1 MIGRDRRVAWQNL
14 GQITKAQSL
23 EGFVDLLDRLCP
35 QFRAHVEAVKVER
48 AAQERQRE
56 EESRRKQAEMARE
69 QEEREQVDR
78 LEETRGREEVQRR
91 ELQNALNQQTF
102 VQFKAYAEKQYPGN
116 PEQQAVLIRQLQTEH
131 YHQYMQQLQ
140 AQYQEHSTSTTA
152 ALSSQHMQGE
162 GALMAQDVEN
172 GNCGGLG
179 GGECSEGDEGSD
191 GGGGAVMERAN
202 MWTRSELKAFKTE
215 VGAGKG
221 DGVIRVGHG
230 ETVTVRVPT
239 HEGGSCLFWE
249 FATDSHDIGFGVYF
263 EWSKPM
269 TTEVS
274 VHISE
279 SDEDDDENGEDGE
292 DPGEEGDGECE
303 YGADGV
309 VVVDGHDLI

>member
-1 MIGRDRRVAWQNL
+1 M
-14 GQITKAQSL
+14 
-23 EGFVDLLDRLCP
+23 
-35 QFRAHVEAVKVER
+35 FRAHVEAVKQDRDAQKQLQDEEARKKKVEL
-48 AAQERQRE
+48 E
-56 EESRRKQAEMARE
+56 K
-69 QEEREQVDR
+69 EREQQAEVDR

-91 ELQNALNQQTF
+91 ELQSALNQQTF

-131 YHQYMQQLQ
+131 YHQYMAQLQ
-140 AQYQEHSTSTTA
+140 AQYHEHSAGTPAHASTA
-152 ALSSQHMQGE
+152 AQQMQGE
-162 GALMAQDVEN
+162 GVLMTTSQDYQSQLVGALEN
-172 GNCGGLG
+172 LEMGEAKEGQGGD
-179 GGECSEGDEGSD
+179 CSEGEGSE
-191 GGGGAVMERAN
+191 GATVIERAN
-202 MWTRSELKAFKTE
+202 MWTRSDMKLFKTE
-215 VGAGKG
+215 VSAGKG

-279 SDEDDDENGEDGE
+279 SDDEDDE

-303 YGADGV
+303 YESGSIRKYGEKFMTFVFVAYLKTNI
-309 VVVDGHDLI
+309 LIILCVCTVPGYCV